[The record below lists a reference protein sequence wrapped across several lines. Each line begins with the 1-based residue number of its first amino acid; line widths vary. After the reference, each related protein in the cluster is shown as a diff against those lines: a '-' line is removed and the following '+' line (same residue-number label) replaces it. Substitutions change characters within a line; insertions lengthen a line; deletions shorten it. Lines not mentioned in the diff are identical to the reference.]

1 MVITDS
7 KQILTCLRLIM
18 LKNEVSSKELADK
31 INLSQSA
38 LSSRFNQK
46 NISINTLLEMCDALD
61 LEMDI
66 NFIKKTTP
74 KS

>member
-1 MVITDS
+1 MIITDS

-46 NISINTLLEMCDALD
+46 NISINALLEMCNALD

-74 KS
+74 KN